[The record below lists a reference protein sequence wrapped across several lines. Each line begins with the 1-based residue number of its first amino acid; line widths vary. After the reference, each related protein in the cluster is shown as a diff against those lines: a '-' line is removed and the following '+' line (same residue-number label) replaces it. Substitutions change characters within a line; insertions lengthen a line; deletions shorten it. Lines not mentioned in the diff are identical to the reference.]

1 MNSKINY
8 IKSITGDIL
17 KYQFSYPG
25 EFKKL
30 VIYVNGAGPNTYNNT
45 HQLGNKF
52 FNYHDLFKTE
62 FNKSGISYLSY
73 IIVGV
78 DISDD
83 APFYNL
89 VEFDYDNISLSS
101 VSTCV

>member
-45 HQLGNKF
+45 HQLGNKI
-52 FNYHDLFKTE
+52 LTITTSLKR
-62 FNKSGISYLSY
+62 
-73 IIVGV
+73 
-78 DISDD
+78 
-83 APFYNL
+83 NL
-89 VEFDYDNISLSS
+89 IKEELVI
-101 VSTCV
+101 